1 MIRTGIYIFKI
12 IAQKAYI
19 INIIFRITLVA
30 IPKVSNGVGVKV
42 HFVVLFHLKTFFMPE
57 T

>member
-1 MIRTGIYIFKI
+1 MNPHIQI

-19 INIIFRITLVA
+19 INIIIRLTVVL

-42 HFVVLFHLKTFFMPE
+42 YFVLLLNL
-57 T
+57 